1 MKGSEVSLE
10 KKKRIKMPAKRLREV
25 VSQNHGDH
33 LVLLKDELP
42 CVPPA
47 LSANKRLPVGTGTSL
62 NGTSCGSSDLTSAR
76 NCHQPLKENPMVSE
90 SDFSKDVAVQ
100 VLPLDKIEENNKQK
114 ANDIFISQYTVGQKD
129 ALRTVLKQKA
139 QSMPVVKEVKVHLL
153 EDAGIEKDAVTQETR
168 ISPSGIDSATT
179 VAAATAAA
187 IATAAPLIK
196 VQSDLEAKVNSVTE
210 LLSKL
215 QETDKHLQRVTEQQ
229 TSIQSKQEKLHCHDH
244 EKQMNVFM
252 EQHIRHLEKLQQQQ
266 IDIQTH
272 FISAALKTSSFQPV
286 GMPSSR
292 AVEKYSVKPEHPN
305 LGSCNASLYNTFASK
320 QASLKEVEDMSFDK
334 QKSPLETPAPRRFA
348 PVPVS
353 RDDELSKRENLL
365 EEKENMEVSCHRGNV
380 RLLEQIL
387 NNNDS
392 LTRKSESSNTTSLT
406 RSKIGWT
413 PEKTNSV
420 ETLPSQRFPSCEELG
435 TTKVTLQKSDDVLH
449 DLGQKEKETNSVVQ
463 PKESLSMLKLPDLP
477 QNSVKLHT
485 TNTTRSILKDA
496 EKILRGVQNNK
507 KVLEENLEAIIRAK
521 DGAAMYSLI
530 NALST
535 NREMSEKIRIRKTV
549 DEWIKTIS
557 AEIQDELSRTDYEQ
571 KRFDQKNQRTK
582 KGQNMTKDIR
592 TNTQDKTVNKSVIPR
607 KHSQKQIEEH
617 FRNLPTRG
625 MPTSSLQKE
634 RKEGL
639 LKATTVIQDEDYM
652 LQVYGKPVYQG
663 HRSTLKKGP
672 YLRFNSPSPKSKPQR
687 PKVIERVKGT
697 KVKSIRTQTDS
708 YATKPMKIDSKMK
721 HSVPMLPHGDQ
732 QYLFSPSREMPT
744 FSGTLEGHLIPM
756 AILLGQT
763 QSNSDTMPPAGVII
777 SKPHPVTVTTS
788 IPPSS
793 RKVET
798 GVKKPNIAVV
808 EMKSE
813 KKDPPQLT
821 VQVLPSVD
829 IDSISNG
836 STDVGSPLSS
846 PKEASLPPVQAWIKE
861 EEKCDEIPDFEPIL
875 EFNRSV
881 KADSTKYNGPP
892 FPPVASTFQPTANI
906 LDKVIERKETLENSL
921 IQWVEQEIMSRIISG
936 LFPIQQQ
943 IAPNISVSVSET
955 SNPLTSDIVEGTS
968 SGTLQLFVDAGI
980 PVNSDVINHFVNEA
994 LAETI
999 EVMLG
1004 DREAKKQGP
1013 VATGVSGDAST
1024 NETYLPARVCTPLA
1038 TPQPTPPCSPSS
1050 PTKECVLVKTPD
1062 SSPCDS
1068 DHDMTFPV
1076 KEIYAEKGDDMPAI
1090 MLVKTP
1096 TVTPT
1101 TTPPPAVAVFT
1112 PTLSDISIDKLK
1124 VSSPELPKP
1133 WGDGD
1138 LPLEEENPNSPQE
1151 ELHPRAIVMSVAKD
1165 EEPESMDF
1173 PAQPPPPEPVSFMP
1187 FPAGTKA
1194 PSPSQMPGSDSS
1206 TLESTLSVTVTET
1219 ETLDKPV
1226 SEGEI
1231 LFSCGQKLAPKLLED
1246 VGLYLTNLND
1256 SLSSTLHDA
1265 VEMEDDPPSEGQV
1278 IRMPH
1283 KKFHADAI
1291 LSVLAK
1297 QNQESAVSQQAVC
1310 HSEDLE
1316 NSVGELSEG
1325 QRPQLTAAAEN
1336 ILMGHSLC
1344 MQPPV
1349 TNVQP
1354 LDQQCDPK
1362 PLSRQ
1367 FDAVSGSIYEDSCAS
1382 HGPMSLGELE
1392 LEPNSNLVLPTTLLT
1407 LQENDVNLP
1416 VAAEDFSQYQQK
1428 RNQDVKQVEHKPSQ
1442 SYLHVTNKSDI
1453 APSQQQVS
1461 PGDMDQ
1467 TQNEL
1472 NPYLTCVFTGKSF
1485 TLKVLELGAVQIFSL
1500 PYDSFSHNNTVE
1512 ILIAIF
1518 NSSVIS
1524 VNSPQVINSALQK
1537 V

>member
-100 VLPLDKIEENNKQK
+100 VLPLDKIEENNNQK

-229 TSIQSKQEKLHCHDH
+229 TSIQSNQDKLHCHDH

-286 GMPSSR
+286 SMPSSR

-320 QASLKEVEDMSFDK
+320 QASLKEVEDTSFDK

-413 PEKTNSV
+413 PEQTNSV

-449 DLGQKEKETNSVVQ
+449 DLGQKEKETNSMVQ

-592 TNTQDKTVNKSVIPR
+592 TNTQDKTVNKSVTPR

-763 QSNSDTMPPAGVII
+763 QSNSDTMPPAGVIV

-861 EEKCDEIPDFEPIL
+861 EEKCDEIPDSEPIL

-921 IQWVEQEIMSRIISG
+921 TQWVEQEIMSRIISG

-955 SNPLTSDIVEGTS
+955 SDPLTSDLVEGTS
-968 SGTLQLFVDAGI
+968 SGALQLFVDAGV
-980 PVNSDVINHFVNEA
+980 PVNSDMINHFVNEA

-1004 DREAKKQGP
+1004 DREARKQGP

-1068 DHDMTFPV
+1068 DHDMAFPV
-1076 KEIYAEKGDDMPAI
+1076 KEIYAEKGDDLPAI

-1101 TTPPPAVAVFT
+1101 TTPPPVVAVFT
-1112 PTLSDISIDKLK
+1112 PTLSDISVDKLK

-1231 LFSCGQKLAPKLLED
+1231 LFSCGQKLAPKILED

-1336 ILMGHSLC
+1336 ILMGHSVYT
-1344 MQPPV
+1344 QPPV
-1349 TNVQP
+1349 TNAQS

-1362 PLSRQ
+1362 PLSRH

-1382 HGPMSLGELE
+1382 HGPVSLGELE

-1472 NPYLTCVFTGKSF
+1472 NPYLTCVFTGGKAMPLSASQMPPAKVSM
-1485 TLKVLELGAVQIFSL
+1485 TL
-1500 PYDSFSHNNTVE
+1500 P
-1512 ILIAIF
+1512 
-1518 NSSVIS
+1518 S
-1524 VNSPQVINSALQK
+1524 VNLEDCSQSLSISTMQEDVESSGADTF
-1537 V
+1537 

>member
-62 NGTSCGSSDLTSAR
+62 NGPSCGSSDLTSAR

-286 GMPSSR
+286 SMPSSR

-380 RLLEQIL
+380 KLLEQIL

-413 PEKTNSV
+413 PEKTN
-420 ETLPSQRFPSCEELG
+420 RFPSCEELG

-449 DLGQKEKETNSVVQ
+449 DVGQKEKETNSMVQ

-507 KVLEENLEAIIRAK
+507 KVLEENLEAIICAK

-557 AEIQDELSRTDYEQ
+557 AEIQ
-571 KRFDQKNQRTK
+571 
-582 KGQNMTKDIR
+582 
-592 TNTQDKTVNKSVIPR
+592 
-607 KHSQKQIEEH
+607 
-617 FRNLPTRG
+617 
-625 MPTSSLQKE
+625 
-634 RKEGL
+634 GL

-708 YATKPMKIDSKMK
+708 YATKPVKIDSKMK

-836 STDVGSPLSS
+836 STDVGSPLCS
-846 PKEASLPPVQAWIKE
+846 PKEASLPPVQAWIKTPEIMKVDEEEVKFPGTNFDEIIDVIQE
-861 EEKCDEIPDFEPIL
+861 EEKCDEIPDSEPIL

-955 SNPLTSDIVEGTS
+955 SDPLTSDLVEGTS
-968 SGTLQLFVDAGI
+968 SGALQLFVDAGV
-980 PVNSDVINHFVNEA
+980 PVNSDMINHFVNEA

-1068 DHDMTFPV
+1068 DHDMAFPV

-1112 PTLSDISIDKLK
+1112 PTLSDISVDKLK

-1187 FPAGTKA
+1187 FPADTKA

-1219 ETLDKPV
+1219 ETLDKPI

-1231 LFSCGQKLAPKLLED
+1231 LFSCGQKLAPKILED

-1325 QRPQLTAAAEN
+1325 QRPRLTAAAEN
-1336 ILMGHSLC
+1336 ILMGHSLYT
-1344 MQPPV
+1344 QPPV
-1349 TNVQP
+1349 TNAQS

-1362 PLSRQ
+1362 PLSWH

-1428 RNQDVKQVEHKPSQ
+1428 RNQDVKQVEHKSSR

-1472 NPYLTCVFTGKSF
+1472 NPYLTCVFTGGKAMPLSASQMPPAKVSM
-1485 TLKVLELGAVQIFSL
+1485 TL
-1500 PYDSFSHNNTVE
+1500 P
-1512 ILIAIF
+1512 
-1518 NSSVIS
+1518 S
-1524 VNSPQVINSALQK
+1524 VNLEDCSQSLSISTMQEDVESSGADTF
-1537 V
+1537 